1 MEGGGRREGGRDRGR
16 EGGGERKSEG
26 VRDSL
31 HLAKTHDYLCV
42 GKKHTHILQF
52 CHLSFKNGT
61 TVLIYPLAHRSEAHP
76 ATADWA
82 TRQRQEHQ
90 YCGGDW

>member
-1 MEGGGRREGGRDRGR
+1 M
-16 EGGGERKSEG
+16 
-26 VRDSL
+26 RDSL
-31 HLAKTHDYLCV
+31 LLAETHDYLCI
-42 GKKHTHILQF
+42 GQKHTHLLQF
-52 CHLSFKNGT
+52 CHLSFENGT
-61 TVLIYPLAHRSEAHP
+61 IVLIYPTAHRPEAHP